1 MSEQIPPVVDR
12 DDFLRLLNEHLTLE
26 PARTAVVT
34 VDCHRGHLD
43 PAVATMPVAP
53 DAAARV
59 VANVRRVLDVA
70 RSARMPVVHVILQN
84 RVLPDGTAE
93 PMCNPFWRTVE
104 AVDQMLTPDR
114 ESTISRH
121 NLAGSVQT
129 ELMPALGPAAS
140 DIVISSKRRLS
151 IFRETDLDLVLREL
165 GIETVVLVGINTN
178 TCVQCAAFEVMNRD
192 LRAVVLSDC
201 VHSMYGDDLHF
212 FGLQNIGRCLGWVLT
227 VDELIGKVEAA
238 GGAHPVATASTDQE
252 PSTQR
257 EVTS

>member
-1 MSEQIPPVVDR
+1 MKGPPVSARPTPAAVSRPGRPHWSRPWRGHGARRQNDR
-12 DDFLRLLNEHLTLE
+12 VA

-104 AVDQMLTPDR
+104 AVDQ
-114 ESTISRH
+114 
-121 NLAGSVQT
+121 
-129 ELMPALGPAAS
+129 
-140 DIVISSKRRLS
+140 
-151 IFRETDLDLVLREL
+151 
-165 GIETVVLVGINTN
+165 
-178 TCVQCAAFEVMNRD
+178 
-192 LRAVVLSDC
+192 
-201 VHSMYGDDLHF
+201 
-212 FGLQNIGRCLGWVLT
+212 
-227 VDELIGKVEAA
+227 
-238 GGAHPVATASTDQE
+238 
-252 PSTQR
+252 
-257 EVTS
+257 